1 MESIENWKNLT
12 GCLGNH
18 KCEENVFMHIDMD
31 CFFVSVGLRNYPSLA
46 GKPVVVTHAR
56 ADAKPLPRR
65 EGSNREYE
73 FDCYKEHWIKK
84 SKFSENNSNAV
95 ETVATVSDVFP
106 RLQDL
111 DETCSMSEIAS
122 CSYEAR
128 AAGIYNGMFM
138 GGALKLCP
146 NLVAIPYDFEGY
158 KEVILLQSIIS
169 NIKSNFPFGV
179 FKVSTSLYNTVAAYT
194 LDLEAVSC
202 DELYADI
209 TSVLRQSGL
218 TPAEFATHLKE
229 VIFNKTQCNASVG
242 MGPNMLMARLAT
254 KKAKPNGQF
263 YINKKDMNEFMKG
276 HKIEDLPGVGRSM
289 AHRLHGMGV
298 RTCVEMQQVCT

>member
-1 MESIENWKNLT
+1 LCIVSHEIIDNVGIENIENWKTLS

-18 KCEENVFMHIDMD
+18 KCEETVFMHIDMD
-31 CFFVSVGLRNYPSLA
+31 CFFVSVGLRSYPSLV

-65 EGSNREYE
+65 EGCNREYE

-84 SKFSENNSNAV
+84 SKFAENTSAG
-95 ETVATVSDVFP
+95 ETVAAVSDVFP

-146 NLVAIPYDFEGY
+146 SLVAIPYDFEGY
-158 KEVILLQSIIS
+158 KEV
-169 NIKSNFPFGV
+169 P
-179 FKVSTSLYNTVAAYT
+179 
-194 LDLEAVSC
+194 
-202 DELYADI
+202 
-209 TSVLRQSGL
+209 
-218 TPAEFATHLKE
+218 
-229 VIFNKTQCNASVG
+229 
-242 MGPNMLMARLAT
+242 
-254 KKAKPNGQF
+254 
-263 YINKKDMNEFMKG
+263 
-276 HKIEDLPGVGRSM
+276 
-289 AHRLHGMGV
+289 
-298 RTCVEMQQVCT
+298 